1 VVGKIFA
8 KSGTDIV
15 INITPESATSG
26 IQFILLDKDCV
37 PIDSVSGTGNLTFSK
52 KATYD
57 GWYTMRIRNA
67 TSKQLGQK
75 CWVKATYSAPEIVQ
89 TNITKNKCAC
99 STTNTSDV
107 EELERKVMIFPI
119 PATNT
124 LNVSIDFS
132 DGDWQI
138 IDLNG
143 RVVKSGRNKSSD
155 FEIDL
160 DDLQSGIYHFNILVN
175 GSRVYKKFMKTSN

>member
-1 VVGKIFA
+1 
-8 KSGTDIV
+8 
-15 INITPESATSG
+15 
-26 IQFILLDKDCV
+26 
-37 PIDSVSGTGNLTFSK
+37 
-52 KATYD
+52 
-57 GWYTMRIRNA
+57 
-67 TSKQLGQK
+67 
-75 CWVKATYSAPEIVQ
+75 
-89 TNITKNKCAC
+89 
-99 STTNTSDV
+99 
-107 EELERKVMIFPI
+107 MIFPI

-143 RVVKSGRNKSSD
+143 RVVKSGINKSSD